1 MVTAAVTAAILFTVK
16 QKRDQDVAN
25 ARGQSRGDHSQRAP
39 KRVRG
44 ILKAERSECS
54 YL

>member
-1 MVTAAVTAAILFTVK
+1 MVTAAVTAAILFTIK
-16 QKRDQDVAN
+16 QKRDQDVTH

-44 ILKAERSECS
+44 FLKTKRSVCS

>member
-25 ARGQSRGDHSQRAP
+25 ARSQSRGDHSQRAP
-39 KRVRG
+39 KRVREFP
-44 ILKAERSECS
+44 KTKRSMCS